1 MILHIQTSILPS
13 SEGIWISRLMRELP
27 FPTWEQTNHWSPHC
41 EGGNQVEFDAVMEAA
56 KSMVICGCMTFYPWV
71 QSPVNCLSSEERL
84 HLPASPPLSGL
95 PHPPPPSRSNFLPH
109 LTTVTELLL
118 LAVLKLS
125 FAAEQRLLQ
134 PIDKNFIRRQALLC
148 GVRGGE
154 MF

>member
-84 HLPASPPLSGL
+84 HLPASPPLSS
-95 PHPPPPSRSNFLPH
+95 PPPPSTPQP
-109 LTTVTELLL
+109 VELLAAL
-118 LAVLKLS
+118 NNCNWTAIVSSLEAVVCGRTKVI
-125 FAAEQRLLQ
+125 AT
-134 PIDKNFIRRQALLC
+134 IDKNFIRRQALLC